1 MEQKYKVSK
10 DIEKTSKVPIPI
22 VIFALIF
29 MLILIFIFWIVASQG
44 GADEIWWWYV
54 IWWIFILIPIWMLY
68 YVFRTVKLSR
78 SLKKHIENWTII
90 SKEIEI
96 TKFDHYYSSDED
108 GTTEWYYIEGTDW
121 SEIYKS
127 KLFENAMLSWWYYRG
142 SVDKDSL
149 HSKWISQSPKL
160 IYSWGSAS
168 IWDRV
173 IVLIDPDNPKNYEIQ
188 L

>member
-29 MLILIFIFWIVASQG
+29 MLIPIFIFWIVASQG

-127 KLFENAMLSWWYYRG
+127 
-142 SVDKDSL
+142 
-149 HSKWISQSPKL
+149 
-160 IYSWGSAS
+160 
-168 IWDRV
+168 
-173 IVLIDPDNPKNYEIQ
+173 
-188 L
+188 